1 MRRCCAVKARPSTAL
16 CDHALCALVPVP
28 HDLRGVFRE
37 NTRRDRMMTCNSAVQ
52 WRVDVAATMLDCSS
66 DGVLSHVLPRLS
78 DEALLA
84 SACVSRE
91 WKSLVDDTLYG
102 TGLRAQG
109 VRFLDSTLCGAA
121 V

>member
-1 MRRCCAVKARPSTAL
+1 
-16 CDHALCALVPVP
+16 
-28 HDLRGVFRE
+28 
-37 NTRRDRMMTCNSAVQ
+37 MMTCDSAVQ
-52 WRVDVAATMLDCSS
+52 WRVDVAATMLDCGS